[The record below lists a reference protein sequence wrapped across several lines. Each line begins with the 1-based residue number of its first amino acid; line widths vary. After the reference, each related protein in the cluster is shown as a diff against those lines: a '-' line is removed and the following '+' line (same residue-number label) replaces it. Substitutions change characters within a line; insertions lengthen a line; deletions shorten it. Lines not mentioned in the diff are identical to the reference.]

1 MRASQWELL
10 EQLIPVLQPLAKAAE
25 IMCGELDV
33 GLSFIF
39 PVLFNRTRTTLRIE
53 SSDLT
58 AVRVFKNM
66 VRQQLET
73 RFKLRQSDAVHPHRG
88 VYA

>member
-1 MRASQWELL
+1 MLQRLFEPRIVVQSVLADETVTKQSIQKSLAMRASQWELL

-39 PVLFNRTRTTLRIE
+39 PVL
-53 SSDLT
+53 
-58 AVRVFKNM
+58 
-66 VRQQLET
+66 
-73 RFKLRQSDAVHPHRG
+73 
-88 VYA
+88 